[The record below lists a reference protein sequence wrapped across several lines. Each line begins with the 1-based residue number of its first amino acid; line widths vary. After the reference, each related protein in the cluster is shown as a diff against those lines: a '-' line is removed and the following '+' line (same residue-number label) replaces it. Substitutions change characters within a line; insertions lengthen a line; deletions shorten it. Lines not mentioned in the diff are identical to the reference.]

1 MRMKEHISE
10 AWEGTGLPRWESHD
24 PSSLQDSFH
33 LTSHLIMSYG
43 GSVCFDELDSLQS
56 GNAGIC
62 ADSY

>member
-43 GSVCFDELDSLQS
+43 GSVCFDELDSL
-56 GNAGIC
+56 
-62 ADSY
+62 